1 VPKPDKDDP
10 PGIPGYDE
18 EFDEL
23 RSAKAWG
30 LTPKEWRAESL
41 DDRALM
47 QSFVLF
53 EATIEAYRQEWRDKQ
68 RLKEE
73 DRADR
78 DENTFRKL
86 KNRLKEHEQ

>member
-1 VPKPDKDDP
+1 
-10 PGIPGYDE
+10 
-18 EFDEL
+18 
-23 RSAKAWG
+23 
-30 LTPKEWRAESL
+30 
-41 DDRALM
+41 M